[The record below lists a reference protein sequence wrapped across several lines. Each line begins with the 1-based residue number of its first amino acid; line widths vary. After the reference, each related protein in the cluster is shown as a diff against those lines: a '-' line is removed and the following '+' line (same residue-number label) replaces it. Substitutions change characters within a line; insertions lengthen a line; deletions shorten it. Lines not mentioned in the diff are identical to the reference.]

1 MIVPMQFVTLVVMR
15 DEREKVLRALQKGG
29 CMEMVAQE
37 GAVHASADGA
47 SELRRMEKLL
57 TDLKPYAPKKGLFSE
72 NPQVTEL
79 EFADVQQKNQETAAH
94 MEKLLSEIAAYRESL
109 KQLREKT
116 EALLPWEPLK
126 TSVEQLQNSAYT
138 RYVTGVLPKKQL
150 DVFTEAV
157 HADGGAVEQISETP
171 VACYVVLALF
181 AENTLSDLSPFGF
194 ESIQI
199 PLDSGT
205 PADALNICRTQ
216 LESVSALLETA
227 QAELKQLADESHAP
241 QLLCE
246 QYRAQSDLESTPFL
260 ETDQTALLE
269 GWVEKERLEQL
280 ESLVKSV
287 TDVYVLSARDPEPD
301 EEVPTLLKN
310 NKTTSQFEGIT
321 NMFSVPHYGGYDPN
335 AVMAPWY
342 WVIFGMMMGDAGYGL
357 MMVVLISAVKKLMK
371 PKGDTKKLINVL
383 LYSSVTTIICGVL
396 FGSYFGETWHPILF
410 SPLEDPVKMLI
421 VTLGIGVAHIFTGL
435 IVQIVNNIKAGH
447 VLDALF
453 DQVSWML
460 VIGGICLFFLPAVRT
475 VGIVLAAVGAVTIL
489 CTAGRAKKGVVGKI
503 TGGLVGLYGITNY
516 LSDILSYSRIL
527 ALSLAT
533 GVVGMVMN
541 MLAGMIQ
548 GSVIGF
554 ILSLLIYI
562 VGHVFN
568 LVLGLL
574 SAYVHDCRLQY
585 IEFYGKFYEGSGKLF
600 TPLSIH
606 PKYIQIH
613 ENGGK

>member
-15 DEREKVLRALQKGG
+15 DDREKVLRALQKGG
-29 CMEMVAQE
+29 CMEMVAHE
-37 GAVHASADGA
+37 GAVHAAADGA

-72 NPQVTEL
+72 NPQVTAL

-94 MEKLLSEIAAYRESL
+94 MEKLISEIAVYQESL
-109 KQLREKT
+109 KQLQEKA

-126 TSVEQLQNSAYT
+126 TPVEHLQNSAYT
-138 RYVTGVLPKKQL
+138 RYITGALPKKQ
-150 DVFTEAV
+150 FEAFSEAV
-157 HADGGAVEQISETP
+157 NADGGAVERISETP
-171 VACYVVLALF
+171 AVDYVVLALF
-181 AENTLSDLSPFGF
+181 AENALSDLSPFGF
-194 ESIQI
+194 ENIQI

-205 PADALNICRTQ
+205 PADMLEVCRTEQ
-216 LESVSALLETA
+216 EKVSSALESA
-227 QAELKQLADESHAP
+227 QEELKRLADESHAP

-260 ETDQTALLE
+260 ETDQTAMLE
-269 GWVEKERLEQL
+269 GWVEKERLTQL

-357 MMVVLISAVKKLMK
+357 LMVVLISIVKKLMK

-396 FGSYFGETWHPILF
+396 FGSYFGETWRPILF

-447 VLDALF
+447 ALDALF

-460 VIGGICLFFLPAVRT
+460 VIGGICLFFLPAART
-475 VGIVLAAVGAVTIL
+475 VGIVLAAVGAVIIL

-548 GSVIGF
+548 GSVVGF
-554 ILSLLIYI
+554 VLSLLIYI

-600 TPLSIH
+600 TPLSIN
-606 PKYIQIH
+606 PKYIQIN
-613 ENGGK
+613 ENGGN